1 MWIYLNNSFLSIVE
15 HQDQDDLLHVRGR
28 RNGDI
33 EAIFPYAEVQ
43 ATPDRDYAYR
53 ANIAR
58 DEVEIA
64 MRKAVQD
71 INYNNFKGSIPDF
84 ERHDE
89 YLQVWD
95 VMVER
100 QYMRSQDNTM
110 ED

>member
-1 MWIYLNNSFLSIVE
+1 MWIYLNNSFLSIVAPKDT
-15 HQDQDDLLHVRGR
+15 HDLLLVRGR
-28 RNGDI
+28 REGDI

-43 ATPDRDYAYR
+43 ATPHRDYAYR

-58 DEVEIA
+58 DEVEVA
-64 MRKAVQD
+64 MRRAVQD
-71 INYNNFKGSIPDF
+71 IDYNNFKGSITDV

-100 QYMRSQDNTM
+100 QYMRSHDNAM
-110 ED
+110 EE